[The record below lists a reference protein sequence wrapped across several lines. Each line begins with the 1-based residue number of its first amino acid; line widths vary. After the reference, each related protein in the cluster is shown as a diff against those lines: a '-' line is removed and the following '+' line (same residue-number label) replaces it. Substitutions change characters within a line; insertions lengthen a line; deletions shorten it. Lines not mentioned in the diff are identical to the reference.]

1 MYLED
6 YSEGVTFQMP
16 PVSLRSEEIIDYARI
31 YDPRPIHV
39 DPGAAK
45 NSRFGG
51 IIASGFHTLNACWS
65 KWVHTKLD
73 EGGLVAGMGMDNLR
87 WLKPV
92 YAHEPLYTTI
102 VVDRV
107 EVKEGGDY
115 GVVFMHVAVRDEK
128 GDAKMELDVS
138 FLAASR
144 DMERAKAV

>member
-6 YSEGVTFQMP
+6 YLEGVTFQMP
-16 PVSLRSEEIIDYARI
+16 SVSLTEEEIMDYARI

-39 DPGAAK
+39 DRGAAET
-45 NSRFGG
+45 SRFGR

-107 EVKEGGDY
+107 EIKKGGDY
-115 GVVFMHVAVRDEK
+115 GVVYMHVVARDEK
-128 GDAKMELDVS
+128 GEAKMELDVS

-144 DMERAKAV
+144 SVENATTK

>member
-1 MYLED
+1 
-6 YSEGVTFQMP
+6 MP
-16 PVSLRSEEIIDYARI
+16 PVSLTEEEIIDFARI

-39 DPGAAK
+39 DFAAAK
-45 NSRFGG
+45 DSRFGG

-92 YAHEPLYTTI
+92 YAHELLYTTI

-107 EVKEGGDY
+107 DVRKGGEE
-115 GVVFMHVAVRDEK
+115 GVVYMHVNVQDEK
-128 GDAKMELDVS
+128 GEVKMDWDVS

-144 DMERAKAV
+144 DVEGTKAV

>member
-16 PVSLRSEEIIDYARI
+16 PVSLRSEEIIDFART

-45 NSRFGG
+45 AGRFGG
-51 IIASGFHTLNACWS
+51 IIASGLHTLDVCWG

-87 WLKPV
+87 WLRPV
-92 YAHEPLYTTI
+92 YAHMPLYTNI

-107 EVKEGGDY
+107 DMRKGGEE
-115 GVVFMHVAVRDEK
+115 GVVHMHVNVQDEK
-128 GDAKMELDVS
+128 GEAVMKWDVS
-138 FLAASR
+138 FLASSR
-144 DMERAKAV
+144 DAEGNRSE

>member
-39 DPGAAK
+39 DPAAAEAG
-45 NSRFGG
+45 RFGAL
-51 IIASGFHTLNACWS
+51 IASGFHTLNACWG

-73 EGGLVAGMGMDNLR
+73 EGGLVAGMGMEHLR

-92 YAHEPLYTTI
+92 YAHMPLYTTI
-102 VVDRV
+102 VVDHVDVR
-107 EVKEGGDY
+107 KGGKH
-115 GVVFMHVAVRDEK
+115 GVVHMHVTVRDEK
-128 GDAKMELDVS
+128 GEAVMEMDTS
-138 FLAASR
+138 FLAAYR
-144 DMERAKAV
+144 DVKNNRYE

>member
-1 MYLED
+1 
-6 YSEGVTFQMP
+6 MP
-16 PVSLRSEEIIDYARI
+16 PVFLTEEEIIDFART

-39 DPGAAK
+39 DRKEAEAG
-45 NSRFGG
+45 RFGG
-51 IIASGFHTLNACWS
+51 IIASGLHTLDVCWG

-92 YAHEPLYTTI
+92 YAHESLYTTI

-107 EVKEGGDY
+107 EVRKGGEE
-115 GVVFMHVAVRDEK
+115 GVVHMHVNVQDEK
-128 GDAKMELDVS
+128 GEVKMEWDVS

-144 DMERAKAV
+144 DAERAESA

>member
-1 MYLED
+1 
-6 YSEGVTFQMP
+6 MP
-16 PVSLRSEEIIDYARI
+16 PVSLTEEEIIDFART

-39 DPGAAK
+39 DRKEAEA
-45 NSRFGG
+45 SRFGG
-51 IIASGFHTLNACWS
+51 MIASGLHTLDVCWG

-92 YAHEPLYTTI
+92 YAHELLYTTI

-107 EVKEGGDY
+107 DVRKGGEE
-115 GVVFMHVAVRDEK
+115 GVVHMHVNVQDEK
-128 GDAKMELDVS
+128 GEVKMEWDVS

-144 DMERAKAV
+144 DVEGTKAV